1 VAANPVAAQAEKGQE
16 MARFL
21 IVYGSDEGQTAKVAT
36 YMATW
41 LKQDR
46 HEVDL
51 MHGKKAPAHLNV
63 AGYDGILIGASIHVG
78 RYQPYMVDFVRRYG
92 EEMAETLSAFF
103 TVCLTARG
111 DSADEKAQV
120 AAYLENFMQTTD
132 WYPDQAA
139 AFAGALRYTKYGLVK
154 RFIMKRINAEGG
166 DIDTSR
172 DYEYTDW
179 ASVDDFVESF
189 AHAVVGDPVLANQ

>member
-1 VAANPVAAQAEKGQE
+1 

-21 IVYGSDEGQTAKVAT
+21 IVYGSDEGQTAKVAEH
-36 YMATW
+36 MAD
-41 LKQDR
+41 LLRQGR

-51 MHGKKAPAHLNV
+51 LHGKKIPRDFV
-63 AGYDGILIGASIHVG
+63 MEGYDGVLIGASIHMG
-78 RYQPYMVDFVRRYG
+78 RHQKYMVDFVRLFG
-92 EEMAETLSAFF
+92 DELADTLSAFF

-120 AAYLENFMQTTD
+120 AQYLQDFMEATE
-132 WYPDQAA
+132 WYPDQVA
-139 AFAGALRYTKYGLVK
+139 AFAGALRYTEYGMIK
-154 RFIMKRINAEGG
+154 RFIMKRINAESG
-166 DIDTSR
+166 DVDTSR

-189 AHAVVGDPVLANQ
+189 VHAVIGDPVLANM